1 MAPFS
6 IILVGEFCVT
16 IYTFMVTGINIKM
29 SRESNPSSMN
39 IQVRQTYLSTI

>member
-16 IYTFMVTGINIKM
+16 IYISSLLSIMEDTADFRYYTVLLYNTIK
-29 SRESNPSSMN
+29 SIAN
-39 IQVRQTYLSTI
+39 

>member
-1 MAPFS
+1 MSDYGTKVKKMGIGFP
-6 IILVGEFCVT
+6 
-16 IYTFMVTGINIKM
+16 FMVTGINIKM